1 MSFQP
6 AISIAKALERVHKH
20 EYVLP
25 AIQREFVWSTDQI
38 CRLFDSLMRGYPFG
52 SFLFWKVE
60 KQNCAKYAFFDFVRE
75 YHERDAPHCP
85 PLNLSQ
91 ESSVVAVL
99 DGQQR
104 LTALNIGLRGSHAE
118 KLLHKRK
125 SNSNAYPKRQ
135 LFLDLRGKEGGD
147 DLSLRYQFRFL
158 TKEKAKEES
167 TANGAEHHWFPV
179 SDILNMDRGKGIFT
193 YVRTHGLAD
202 NDAAYAALDR
212 LHEVVHQETFINFFE
227 EEDQDLDRVLNIFI
241 RVNSGGTVLSYADL
255 LLSIATAQWKQ
266 QDAREA
272 VHRLVD
278 ELNETRFGFDFPK
291 DLVLKASLVLTD
303 IPDVAFKVTNFNAQN
318 MAKIEAHWEE
328 LASALRHAAA
338 LLGDFGFSAKTLTAN
353 NVMIPVAYYLMK
365 RGATESYRTS
375 TTDAADREQLRL
387 WVNRSLIKQ
396 GIWGS
401 GLDTLLRALR
411 EALATNYQN
420 GFPVAHLEAAMALLG
435 KSLRFEEDE
444 VEALL
449 DMEYGKRGTFTV
461 LTLLYPG
468 HDLRNEFHEDH
479 VFPRSLFRQQKLVA
493 AGLSPAEIEDFKAS
507 VDLLPNLQILEGTA
521 NIQKSAKLPAAWLPE
536 QFPDAVSRNAYV
548 AKHDLG
554 TIPPDLKDF
563 AAFFQARRARIA
575 SRLKKLLDVKASS
588 PS

>member
-118 KLLHKRK
+118 KLPHKRK
-125 SNSNAYPKRQ
+125 SNSNAYPRRQ
-135 LFLDLRGKEGGD
+135 LFLDLRGKEGVD

-158 TKEKAKEES
+158 PKEKAKEE
-167 TANGAEHHWFPV
+167 NGAEHHWFPV

-193 YVRTHGLAD
+193 YVRTNGLAD

-278 ELNETRFGFDFPK
+278 ELNETRYGFDFPK

-328 LASALRHAAA
+328 LANALRGAAA

-365 RGATESYRTS
+365 RAATDSYRTS
-375 TTDAADREQLRL
+375 TSDAGDREQLRL
-387 WVNRSLIKQ
+387 WVTRSLIKQ

-411 EALATNYQN
+411 EALAANYQN
-420 GFPVAHLEAAMALLG
+420 GFPVAQLEAGMALLG

-461 LTLLYPG
+461 LAMLYPG

-479 VFPRSLFRQQKLVA
+479 IFPRSHFRQQRLAA
-493 AGLSPAEIEDFKAS
+493 AGLSPVEIEEFKDC
-507 VDLLPNLQILEGTA
+507 VDLLPNLQLLEGTA
-521 NIQKSAKLPAAWLPE
+521 NIQKSAKLPAVWLPE
-536 QFPDAVSRNAYV
+536 QFPDEVSRNAYV

-554 TIPPDLKDF
+554 TIPPRLNDF
-563 AAFFQARRARIA
+563 AEFFQARRARVA
-575 SRLKKLLDVKASS
+575 ARLKKLLDVKAS
-588 PS
+588 PSLG